1 MSIDT
6 TTFSPLNVSRAI
18 ALGTVITAA
27 HAGQRVAFID
37 ETGDV
42 SYGTARHIVAAP
54 DNFGFLRSDEDVRG
68 GYLRTTM
75 RSGFERT
82 DRVADLMDRL
92 GETFFTDV
100 SA

>member
-6 TTFSPLNVSRAI
+6 TTFSPLNVSRAV
-18 ALGTVITAA
+18 ALGAIITA

-42 SYGTARHIVAAP
+42 SYGTTRQHRQRRPTELRFPAR
-54 DNFGFLRSDEDVRG
+54 RRG
-68 GYLRTTM
+68 RARRLPAHDDALGIRA
-75 RSGFERT
+75 
-82 DRVADLMDRL
+82 DRCLMDRL